1 VLPDVEKFRCLGK
14 TIPIISNS
22 KFRGPFFISPL
33 ERNVTP
39 RGVVDESPEVPRG
52 ELSLQGVKLSP
63 RRGDLL
69 LALLFF

>member
-1 VLPDVEKFRCLGK
+1 MWRNFAVWEKSSQLFLILSLEAR
-14 TIPIISNS
+14 
-22 KFRGPFFISPL
+22 FFISPL

-52 ELSLQGVKLSP
+52 ELSLQGMKLSP